1 MAVLSESASLPDAAK
16 SAFDADDSPAG
27 KNGLGAGVKTST
39 QDGLWR
45 CTDDLFSD
53 ARHIIDEAQKAAYR
67 SVNVVLVQ
75 RNWLLGRRIAE
86 EELRG
91 EGRAEYGAQA
101 IKELAKR
108 LTKEYRKGFDRSNLH
123 RFVSFYRLFPEI
135 VDSAS
140 RQSPLLSWTHYRALF
155 QVPDKAARDWYAREA
170 AEQTWSVRT
179 LQRNIGSQYYYRM
192 LSSQRPDA
200 VRSEMERITEPYQSD
215 RLEFIKNPVVAEFLG
230 LSPNSDHTETE
241 LETAIITNL
250 QKFLMELG
258 KGYAFVARQKHIH
271 TDKEDYYI
279 DLVFYNYILKCF
291 VLIDLKTSKVRHQ
304 DVGQMD
310 MYVRTYDERER
321 GEGDNPTLGLVLC
334 AETDEDI
341 ARYSVLHDN
350 DRLFASKYEPYL
362 PTQEQLKAEIETQR
376 ALFELQRA
384 EKAAQA

>member
-108 LTKEYRKGFDRSNLH
+108 LTKEYGKGFDRSNLH

-215 RLEFIKNPVVAEFLG
+215 RL
-230 LSPNSDHTETE
+230 
-241 LETAIITNL
+241 
-250 QKFLMELG
+250 
-258 KGYAFVARQKHIH
+258 
-271 TDKEDYYI
+271 
-279 DLVFYNYILKCF
+279 
-291 VLIDLKTSKVRHQ
+291 
-304 DVGQMD
+304 
-310 MYVRTYDERER
+310 
-321 GEGDNPTLGLVLC
+321 
-334 AETDEDI
+334 
-341 ARYSVLHDN
+341 
-350 DRLFASKYEPYL
+350 
-362 PTQEQLKAEIETQR
+362 
-376 ALFELQRA
+376 
-384 EKAAQA
+384 

>member
-101 IKELAKR
+101 IKELTKR
-108 LTKEYRKGFDRSNLH
+108 LAKEYGKGFDRSNLH

-140 RQSPLLSWTHYRALF
+140 RQSPLLSWTHYRALL

-215 RLEFIKNPVVAEFLG
+215 KLEFIKNPVVAEFLG

-241 LETAIITNL
+241 LEAAIITNL

-310 MYVRTYDERER
+310 MYVRMYDERER
-321 GEGDNPTLGLVLC
+321 GEDDNPTLGLVLC

-362 PTQEQLKAEIETQR
+362 PTQEQLKAEIEAQK

-384 EKAAQA
+384 EGAQG